1 MKRISIISFC
11 LLGIL
16 ASCSKAQDDSI
27 DSDSLIYLE
36 AGTVQTK
43 TPFAGRVPSE
53 SSPLATL
60 VCVTTE
66 KDADGGYLFPSD
78 GKDGIVDGTIGKHLQ
93 AEFQSGSAQLING
106 AYYNKNYPEK
116 EVYFAALHPQTGW
129 AISDNVTATL
139 TFDGSDDVMFAP
151 VVTGKYK
158 NSTFPKLQF
167 NHLLTWLKVEIVAES
182 EEVANAWGPL
192 QTMTIS
198 GLGTVS
204 FNINTDTFLPGN
216 VQFIGNT
223 TEIPFHKT
231 GNSGEVFPDATDG
244 YAMTTTPKE
253 VAYVLCAPVNA
264 TERDPYNDVLVRTPE
279 YYINIV
285 SRHRDISIPID
296 LMEAEET
303 FFTGSTMGTQ
313 FTLRLKFKM
322 GNTVAVTAGVTD
334 WVTGGIGIGK
344 IEE

>member
-11 LLGIL
+11 LLSIL
-16 ASCSKAQDDSI
+16 VSCSKPEAGGI
-27 DSDSLIYLE
+27 DGDSLIYLQ

-43 TPFAGRVPSE
+43 TPFAGNGPSG
-53 SSPLATL
+53 SSPLPAL
-60 VCVTTE
+60 VCVSTA
-66 KDADGGYLFPSD
+66 KDANGGYLFPSD
-78 GKDGIVDGTIGKHLQ
+78 GKDGTEDGTVGKHLT

-106 AYYNKNYPEK
+106 AYYNQNYPDN
-116 EVYFAALHPQTGW
+116 EVHFAALHPQSGW
-129 AISDNVTATL
+129 TVDNDATATI

-151 VVTGKYK
+151 VVIGKYG
-158 NSTFPKLQF
+158 NSTYPKLQF
-167 NHLLTWLKVEIVAES
+167 NHLLTWLRVEIVAES

-198 GLGTVS
+198 GLRTVS
-204 FNINTDTFLPGN
+204 FNINTDTFLSGN

-264 TERDPYNDVLVRTPE
+264 TEQDPYNDVLVRTPE

-285 SRHRDISIPID
+285 SRHRDVSIPVD
-296 LMEAEET
+296 LMEAEDT
-303 FFTGSTMGTQ
+303 YFSGSTMGTQ